1 MNAKQRWCLWVGL
14 LSAIVLY
21 LVPPWRYDIAGE
33 VRSSGSIA
41 LGRRDAHAYSVHNR
55 PPDYSRSWQRGHQLV
70 VERAENVHVDVLR
83 LTLSWFFLG
92 GVVFATMR
100 LFRAPRAPA
109 LSSLTSMILGG
120 VLAWAIVDSLVITL
134 RPRAETYLL
143 YRSFARQYQHHQDSL
158 RAAAA
163 QPR

>member
-1 MNAKQRWCLWVGL
+1 VQ
-14 LSAIVLY
+14 
-21 LVPPWRYDIAGE
+21 
-33 VRSSGSIA
+33 
-41 LGRRDAHAYSVHNR
+41 NR
-55 PPDYSRSWQRGHQLV
+55 PPDYNRQWQRGNQLV
-70 VERAENVHVDVLR
+70 VEHAENVHVDMLR
-83 LTLSWFFLG
+83 LTLSWLFLG
-92 GVVFATMR
+92 GVVLVTIR
-100 LFRAPRAPA
+100 LFRAPRGPA
-109 LSSLTSMILGG
+109 FSTLTSLILGG